1 MIYLLD
7 TNILLDY
14 LNGVESTVS
23 TANRL
28 FSLISTSV
36 IVKGELFHG
45 VYMSD
50 RIDDNERLV
59 TELLDTLS
67 LISIDENTAVVY
79 AKLKTAIYDRFGPK
93 DRAKR
98 RNTKT
103 ESLGFKD
110 NDLWIASIAIQHS
123 LILVS
128 ADKHIHQLQGING
141 LKVEIW

>member
-1 MIYLLD
+1 MTYLLD

-23 TANRL
+23 MANKF

-45 VYMSD
+45 VYMSA

-79 AKLKTAIYDRFGPK
+79 AKLKTAIYDHFGPK

-110 NDLWIASIAIQHS
+110 NDLWIASIAIQHN

-141 LKVEIW
+141 LKVESW